1 MPDHITQSRTD
12 RTRLHQIIAEL
23 PEGVIIV
30 NPDQTIAWANDA
42 ALAIHG
48 VKSLKDLGRTVS
60 DYRSRFELRYRDGQ
74 RLSPD
79 EYPMARVVAGE
90 RFSEV
95 IAEVHQRKGKRLG
108 IQRLRGLVVTDADGQ
123 PDCLALIIDD
133 ETERFDAEE
142 RFERAFAANPAPAI
156 IARLSDMR
164 YVKVNQGF
172 LELTGYLQETLIG
185 RSVHEF
191 DVLEGAL
198 QRDLA
203 IERLHSGMTIPQMEG
218 CLRVASGASR
228 TVIVAGQPLE
238 IGDEACMLFT
248 FADLHPRKQAEDA
261 LRQSEQRFAAA
272 FRLAPCPMAMIA
284 LDGLRLLNVNDAFTA
299 ATGWRREEVVGRT
312 EPELGLWGHGQMRDD
327 VVRLIRQTGHLRLT
341 DIHCKAKDGRIT
353 NHLLSAETVAIHG
366 EHCVLTVM
374 LDITERKQTEAELL
388 AAIEAVMQDTSW
400 FGQKVVEKLASVTR
414 HGASESIGPKVDDL
428 TPRARDVLELVA
440 QGRSDDEIAKKLGV
454 SRNTIRN
461 HVSAIYRTTGVRKRS
476 ALIVWARERGL
487 GVHEKAKVKQKPTKP
502 R

>member
-191 DVLEGAL
+191 DVLEGVLL
-198 QRDLA
+198 Q
-203 IERLHSGMTIPQMEG
+203 ICG
-218 CLRVASGASR
+218 V
-228 TVIVAGQPLE
+228 
-238 IGDEACMLFT
+238 
-248 FADLHPRKQAEDA
+248 
-261 LRQSEQRFAAA
+261 
-272 FRLAPCPMAMIA
+272 
-284 LDGLRLLNVNDAFTA
+284 
-299 ATGWRREEVVGRT
+299 W
-312 EPELGLWGHGQMRDD
+312 
-327 VVRLIRQTGHLRLT
+327 
-341 DIHCKAKDGRIT
+341 
-353 NHLLSAETVAIHG
+353 
-366 EHCVLTVM
+366 
-374 LDITERKQTEAELL
+374 
-388 AAIEAVMQDTSW
+388 
-400 FGQKVVEKLASVTR
+400 
-414 HGASESIGPKVDDL
+414 
-428 TPRARDVLELVA
+428 
-440 QGRSDDEIAKKLGV
+440 SDWV
-454 SRNTIRN
+454 
-461 HVSAIYRTTGVRKRS
+461 
-476 ALIVWARERGL
+476 
-487 GVHEKAKVKQKPTKP
+487 
-502 R
+502 

>member
-12 RTRLHQIIAEL
+12 RKRLHQIIAEL
-23 PEGVIIV
+23 PEGVIII

-164 YVKVNQGF
+164 
-172 LELTGYLQETLIG
+172 
-185 RSVHEF
+185 
-191 DVLEGAL
+191 
-198 QRDLA
+198 
-203 IERLHSGMTIPQMEG
+203 M
-218 CLRVASGASR
+218 SR
-228 TVIVAGQPLE
+228 
-238 IGDEACMLFT
+238 
-248 FADLHPRKQAEDA
+248 
-261 LRQSEQRFAAA
+261 
-272 FRLAPCPMAMIA
+272 
-284 LDGLRLLNVNDAFTA
+284 
-299 ATGWRREEVVGRT
+299 
-312 EPELGLWGHGQMRDD
+312 
-327 VVRLIRQTGHLRLT
+327 
-341 DIHCKAKDGRIT
+341 
-353 NHLLSAETVAIHG
+353 
-366 EHCVLTVM
+366 
-374 LDITERKQTEAELL
+374 
-388 AAIEAVMQDTSW
+388 
-400 FGQKVVEKLASVTR
+400 
-414 HGASESIGPKVDDL
+414 
-428 TPRARDVLELVA
+428 
-440 QGRSDDEIAKKLGV
+440 
-454 SRNTIRN
+454 
-461 HVSAIYRTTGVRKRS
+461 
-476 ALIVWARERGL
+476 
-487 GVHEKAKVKQKPTKP
+487 
-502 R
+502 